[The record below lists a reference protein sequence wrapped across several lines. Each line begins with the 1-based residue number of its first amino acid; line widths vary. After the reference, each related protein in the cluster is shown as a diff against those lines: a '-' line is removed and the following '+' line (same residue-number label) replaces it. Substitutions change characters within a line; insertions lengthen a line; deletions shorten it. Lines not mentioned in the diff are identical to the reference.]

1 MTNSLYQAAKVLS
14 IVLFLYYGLAV
25 LFSNAMVTEFE
36 RYGLLRFRKLTGSL
50 EVLGALGLLLG
61 YLLPPLVLLASGGLT
76 LLMIGGVVVRLKS
89 GDSLVDSLPATVMGL
104 INAFI
109 FLYATG
115 LVAG

>member
-1 MTNSLYQAAKVLS
+1 MTNSLYQAAKVAS
-14 IVLFLYYGLAV
+14 IVLFLYYGLSV
-25 LFSNAMVTEFE
+25 LLSNAMVAEFQ

-76 LLMIGGVVVRLKS
+76 LLMFGGVVVRLKS
-89 GDSLVDSLPATVMGL
+89 GDSFVDSIPALVMGL

-115 LVAG
+115 LVAR

>member
-1 MTNSLYQAAKVLS
+1 MTNSLYHAAKVLS
-14 IVLFLYYGLAV
+14 IALFLYYGLAV

-36 RYGLLRFRKLTGSL
+36 RYGLIRFRQLTGSL

-61 YLLPPLVLLASGGLT
+61 YLLPPLVVAASGGLT

-89 GDSLVDSLPATVMGL
+89 GDSLVDSLPAMVMGL

-115 LVAG
+115 LVGP